1 MIIFAA
7 MLASTPALP
16 WLDRAW
22 IDRQVRLEMAI
33 AATAAERPRPMRA
46 RAETGRKTL
55 SSANDLRKSA
65 GPRPIGM

>member
-7 MLASTPALP
+7 MLATTPALP
-16 WLDRAW
+16 WLDRSL
-22 IDRQVRLEMAI
+22 IDRQVRVEMAV
-33 AATAAERPRPMRA
+33 AATAAERPRPIPA

-55 SSANDLRKSA
+55 SSADDLRRSA